1 MVSKVYVIGM
11 GMGNPDT
18 LTMEARDA
26 LDRSDLIIGSP
37 RLLEA
42 LGERDARMVA
52 LVAGSRIAEELR
64 AASEDVASV
73 VMSGDVGFYS
83 GATSLYPLL
92 EGLDVEVIPGV
103 SSLAYLCA
111 RLRCPWQDAY
121 VVSAHGRAHNLAG
134 AVQTHAKTFA
144 LTGGAARAGEL
155 CALLAER
162 GLGNVCVHVG
172 ERLSYADE
180 RITTGTA
187 AELAG
192 QPFESLAVMLVL
204 NDTPVMPDARAP
216 HLRDD
221 AFVRGEVPMTKEE
234 VRELAVCKL
243 RVRPDDTVWDVG
255 AGTGSVSVELARAAC
270 AGEVFAVERAER
282 ACELIEANRR
292 AFGLD
297 NLHIVAGEAPDA
309 LAGLSAP
316 DRVFVGG
323 SSGHLAEIIGA
334 ALKANPAVRICIA
347 AVTLET
353 VSDALACVRSLP
365 LANADIVQV
374 SVAKAREAGH
384 YHLMQAAN
392 PVYLVTADGAQDDE
406 VNPCR

>member
-18 LTMEARDA
+18 LTVAARSA
-26 LDRSDLIIGSP
+26 IEQSDLIIGSQ

-42 LGERDARMVA
+42 LGESDARMVA
-52 LVAGSRIAEELR
+52 LVSGARIAEELR
-64 AASEDVASV
+64 EAPEAVASV

-83 GATSLYPLL
+83 GAASLYPLL

-103 SSLAYLCA
+103 SSLAYLCS
-111 RLRCPWQDAY
+111 RLRCPWQDVY

-134 AVQTHAKTFA
+134 AVQTHDKTFV
-144 LTGGAARAGEL
+144 LTGGSARAGEL
-155 CALLAER
+155 CALLVER
-162 GLGNVCVHVG
+162 GLGHVRVQVG

-180 RITTGTA
+180 LITAGTA
-187 AELAG
+187 LELAG
-192 QPFESLAVMLVL
+192 RPFESLAVMLVL
-204 NDTPVMPDARAP
+204 NDTPIASGARAP

-243 RVRPDDTVWDVG
+243 RVRPNDTVWDVG

-270 AGEVFAVERAER
+270 EGRVFAIERTER
-282 ACELIEANRR
+282 ACGLIEANRQVH
-292 AFGLD
+292 GLT
-297 NLHIVAGEAPDA
+297 NLHIVVGEAPDA
-309 LAGLSAP
+309 LAGLPAP
-316 DRVFVGG
+316 DCVFVGG
-323 SSGHLAEIIGA
+323 SSGALSEVVAA
-334 ALKANPAVRICIA
+334 ALAANPLARVCIA

-365 LANADIVQV
+365 LSDIDIVQL
-374 SVAKAREAGH
+374 SVAKACEMGR

-392 PVYLVTADGAQDDE
+392 PVYLVTARGAAADE
-406 VNPCR
+406 EQACR

>member
-18 LTMEARDA
+18 LTVGARSV

-42 LGERDARMVA
+42 LEKSDVRMVT
-52 LVAGSRIAEELR
+52 LVSAARIAEELHE
-64 AASEDVASV
+64 AQEAVASV

-92 EGLDVEVIPGV
+92 EGLDVEVIPGI

-111 RLRCPWQDAY
+111 RLRCTWQDAY

-134 AVQTHAKTFA
+134 AVQTHPKTFV
-144 LTGGAARAGEL
+144 LTGGSARAGEL

-162 GLGNVCVHVG
+162 GLGDVHVRVG

-180 RITTGTA
+180 RITAGTA
-187 AELAG
+187 SELAG
-192 QPFESLAVMLVL
+192 RPFEGLAVMLVL
-204 NDTPVMPDARAP
+204 NDAPIVPDARAP

-243 RVRPDDTVWDVG
+243 RVHPSDTVWDIG

-270 AGEVFAVERAER
+270 AGQVFAVERSER
-282 ACELIEANRR
+282 ACELIESNRQAN
-292 AFGLD
+292 GLT
-297 NLHIVAGEAPDA
+297 NLHIVTGEAPCA
-309 LAGLSAP
+309 LAGLPAP

-323 SSGHLAEIIGA
+323 SSGSLAEIVSA
-334 ALKANPAVRICIA
+334 ALKANPGVRVCMA

-353 VSDALACVRSLP
+353 VSDVLACVRALSLRDV
-365 LANADIVQV
+365 DIVQL
-374 SVAKAREAGH
+374 SVAKARELGR

-392 PVYLVTADGAQDDE
+392 PVYLVTAEGPATDE
-406 VNPCR
+406 ERACR

>member
-18 LTMEARDA
+18 LTVEARSA
-26 LDRSDLIIGSP
+26 LDRSDLIIGSS

-52 LVAGSRIAEELR
+52 LVASARIAEELR
-64 AASEDVASV
+64 EAPEAVASV

-92 EGLDVEVIPGV
+92 EGLDVEVIPGI

-111 RLRCPWQDAY
+111 RLRCTWQDAF

-134 AVQTHAKTFA
+134 AVQTHAKTFV
-144 LTGGAARAGEL
+144 LTGGSARAGEL
-155 CALLAER
+155 CTLLVER
-162 GLGNVCVHVG
+162 GLGDVRVQVG
-172 ERLSYADE
+172 ERLSYDDE
-180 RITTGTA
+180 RITAGTA
-187 AELAG
+187 SELAG
-192 QPFESLAVMLVL
+192 RPFESLAVMLVL
-204 NDTPVMPDARAP
+204 NDAPITPDVRAP

-234 VRELAVCKL
+234 VRALAVCKL

-255 AGTGSVSVELARAAC
+255 AGTGSVSVELAQAAC
-270 AGEVFAVERAER
+270 AGQVFAIERTER
-282 ACELIEANRR
+282 ACALIEANRQEH
-292 AFGLD
+292 GLT
-297 NLHIVAGEAPDA
+297 NLRIIAGEAPAA
-309 LAGLSAP
+309 LAGLPAP

-323 SSGHLAEIIGA
+323 SSGALVEIVSA
-334 ALKANPAVRICIA
+334 ALTANPAVRVCIA

-353 VSDALACVRSLP
+353 VSDALACVRSLS
-365 LANADIVQV
+365 LRDVDIIQLG
-374 SVAKAREAGH
+374 VAKARELGR
-384 YHLMQAAN
+384 YHLMQASN
-392 PVYLVTADGAQDDE
+392 PVYLVTACGSTTDE
-406 VNPCR
+406 GQACR

>member
-18 LTMEARDA
+18 LTVAARSAIDQ
-26 LDRSDLIIGSP
+26 SDMIIGSK

-42 LGERDARMVA
+42 LGESDARMVA
-52 LVAGSRIAEELR
+52 LVSGAHIAEELR
-64 AASEDVASV
+64 EAPEAVASV

-92 EGLDVEVIPGV
+92 EGLDVEVVPGV
-103 SSLAYLCA
+103 SSLSYLCS

-121 VVSAHGRAHNLAG
+121 VVSAHGRTHNLAG
-134 AVQTHAKTFA
+134 AVQTHGKTFV
-144 LTGGAARAGEL
+144 LTGGSVRAGEL
-155 CALLAER
+155 CALLVER
-162 GLGNVCVHVG
+162 GLGHVRVWVG

-180 RITTGTA
+180 RITAGTA
-187 AELAG
+187 LELAG
-192 QPFESLAVMLVL
+192 RPFESLAVMLVL
-204 NDTPVMPDARAP
+204 NETPIVPGARAP

-270 AGEVFAVERAER
+270 EGQVFAIERAER
-282 ACELIEANRR
+282 ACELIEANRQ
-292 AFGLD
+292 AHGLT
-297 NLHIVAGEAPDA
+297 NLHIVTGEAPDA
-309 LAGLSAP
+309 LAGLPAP
-316 DRVFVGG
+316 DCVFVGG
-323 SSGHLAEIIGA
+323 SSGSLSEIVAA
-334 ALKANPAVRICIA
+334 ALAVNPLARVCIA

-353 VSDALACVRSLP
+353 VSDALTCVRSLP
-365 LANADIVQV
+365 LSDVDIVQL
-374 SVAKAREAGH
+374 SVAKAREMGH

-392 PVYLVTADGAQDDE
+392 PVYLVTARGDAEDE
-406 VNPCR
+406 EQACR

>member
-18 LTMEARDA
+18 LTVAARSA
-26 LDRSDLIIGSP
+26 LDRSDLIIGSS

-52 LVAGSRIAEELR
+52 LVASARIVEELR
-64 AASEDVASV
+64 EAPEAVASV

-92 EGLDVEVIPGV
+92 EGWDVEVIPGI
-103 SSLAYLCA
+103 SSLAYLCS
-111 RLRCPWQDAY
+111 RLRCTWQDTY

-134 AVQTHAKTFA
+134 AVQTHAKTFV
-144 LTGGAARAGEL
+144 LTGGSVRAGEL
-155 CALLAER
+155 CALLVER
-162 GLGNVCVHVG
+162 GLGDVSVWVG
-172 ERLSYADE
+172 ERLSYPDE
-180 RITTGTA
+180 HITAGTA
-187 AELAG
+187 FELAG
-192 QPFESLAVMLVL
+192 RPFESLAVMLVL
-204 NDTPVMPDARAP
+204 NDAPIIPGVRAP

-221 AFVRGEVPMTKEE
+221 AIVRGEVPMTKEE

-270 AGEVFAVERAER
+270 AGQVFAVERTEQ
-282 ACELIEANRR
+282 ACALIEANRQEH
-292 AFGLD
+292 GLT

-309 LAGLSAP
+309 LTGLPAP
-316 DRVFVGG
+316 DRVFAGG
-323 SSGHLAEIIGA
+323 SSGALAEIVSA
-334 ALKANPAVRICIA
+334 ALTANPAVRICIA

-353 VSDALACVRSLP
+353 VSDALACVRSLS
-365 LANADIVQV
+365 LHDVDIVQL
-374 SVAKAREAGH
+374 SVAKAREAGR

-392 PVYLVTADGAQDDE
+392 PVYLVTACGPTTEEGQE
-406 VNPCR
+406 CR